1 MKNIYHV
8 KYVLNDKVATFKV
21 NASSKQKA
29 YDTFKKHLGNNIPVI
44 DIVNHTVYVRVRN
57 TLIIML
63 LFVTLAISSVLFI
76 RETIK
81 RQDPISYNEYVVRYG
96 DTLWDIAKTSN
107 GYGIIDTRKI
117 VFDMCEESNFGE
129 VLNTGDVV
137 YIPLYNID

>member
-8 KYVLNDKVATFKV
+8 KYVLNEKVATFKV

-29 YDTFKKHLGNNIPVI
+29 YDTFRKHLGNNIPVI
-44 DIVNHTVYVRVRN
+44 DIVNHTMYVRVRN

-63 LFVTLAISSVLFI
+63 LLVTLAISSVLFI

-81 RQDPISYNEYVVRYG
+81 RQDPINYDEYVVRSG

-107 GYGIIDTRKI
+107 GYGTIDTRKI

-137 YIPLYNID
+137 YIPLYDID